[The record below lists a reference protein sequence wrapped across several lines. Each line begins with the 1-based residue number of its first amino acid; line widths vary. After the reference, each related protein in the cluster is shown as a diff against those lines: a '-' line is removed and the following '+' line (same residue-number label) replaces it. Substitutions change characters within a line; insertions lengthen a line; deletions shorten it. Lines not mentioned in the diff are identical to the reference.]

1 MRIGKTKKIAGF
13 EPRTSCI
20 LHGCSTTARP
30 ALIPEWLLDGI
41 ITKID
46 AKLGKHITCRLVSDV
61 RCGPRRPTR
70 AGHDVAGMGLPGH
83 LDSLGPDSEVLARVL
98 ASTSRLHAG
107 SFEVARRTGSDAG
120 LQPVTV
126 ENHLQAATGHWGHGW
141 PVEGG
146 HSEATV
152 GTEIVIVAISRTCCP
167 GWVRLPDK

>member
-20 LHGCSTTARP
+20 LHDCSTTARP

-98 ASTSRLHAG
+98 ASTSRQFWSG
-107 SFEVARRTGSDAG
+107 PPDWQWRRT
-120 LQPVTV
+120 
-126 ENHLQAATGHWGHGW
+126 AAGHGW
-141 PVEGG
+141 EPLA
-146 HSEATV
+146 SCDWTLR
-152 GTEIVIVAISRTCCP
+152 SRLACRRGSLRVHWNWNCNCCHQ
-167 GWVRLPDK
+167 